1 MRNRPVRRPPRPSP
15 AMTGLRIRGFI
26 AHELITIEAPPEQV
40 WPWIVQTGMERAGF
54 YSHDWVERLLA
65 RARYVEGRHSATRIH
80 PELQDLEV
88 GDLVPYGA
96 GAIARVEE
104 IEPFRHLVV
113 GETFLLRPLPGDRT
127 RLIVRYQ
134 GKGFI
139 SAAAGAVAPDAAACR
154 SVQAE
159 LAPIG
164 AESAAIPSG
173 H

>member
-1 MRNRPVRRPPRPSP
+1 
-15 AMTGLRIRGFI
+15 
-26 AHELITIEAPPEQV
+26 
-40 WPWIVQTGMERAGF
+40 
-54 YSHDWVERLLA
+54 VER
-65 RARYVEGRHSATRIH
+65 RHSATRIH

-104 IEPFRHLVV
+104 IEPFGHLVA

-139 SAAAGAVAPDAAACR
+139 SAAAGAVAPDAALRARLIHFAVTRVPGGELIARAIDFFIGDPLPPRTR
-154 SVQAE
+154 SRCSSSC
-159 LAPIG
+159 PG
-164 AESAAIPSG
+164 AGSSTPTSRRWPPTALPLPCWSSIER
-173 H
+173 